1 VERGSVECG
10 GEGVGRLPGGFL
22 VFDLF
27 HFVFGGRWLYATGP
41 CRRGGVQNEQNLDFR
56 DGC

>member
-1 VERGSVECG
+1 VERGSVERG
-10 GEGVGRLPGGFL
+10 GEGGGRLPGGFL

-41 CRRGGVQNEQNLDFR
+41 
-56 DGC
+56 